1 MTYEIHKLTYS
12 DGRAS
17 RYHISDAAGHLCYV
31 AEHASMLRS
40 SRTRL
45 VEFFDPDQNPVG
57 RLQPPD
63 VPPWCRP
70 THYEVFVGAEV
81 QEPRAAIQERWRLV
95 DILLLRMPRYELQ
108 LGKHLYAARGS
119 RYGAHFFEIFR
130 PRSEKDLDKERTDIA
145 DTEEP
150 EAQGESHELAEIK
163 VGEIRRPT
171 AGPSYVIETDAA
183 PLRQAPLVLA
193 ALAILIDMELFS
205 RGT

>member
-12 DGRAS
+12 DGRAY

-31 AEHASMLRS
+31 AERASMLRS

-70 THYEVFVGAEV
+70 TRYEVFVGAEA

-95 DILLLRMPRYELQ
+95 DILLLRMPGYELQ
-108 LGKHLYAARGS
+108 LGKYRYAARGS

-130 PRSEKDLDKERTDIA
+130 PRSEEDLDKKRTHTP

-150 EAQGESHELAEIK
+150 GAQGEAHELTEIK
-163 VGEIRRPT
+163 VGEIQRPT

>member
-12 DGRAS
+12 DGRAY

-130 PRSEKDLDKERTDIA
+130 PRSEKDLDKERTHTT
-145 DTEEP
+145 DTEESG
-150 EAQGESHELAEIK
+150 AQGDPHELTEIK